1 MSNGMFK
8 SPVHMV
14 VTNSQRERNTL
25 AVFCLPEREKEIGPV
40 EELIDEKRP
49 RTYKTV
55 KNYVDI
61 YFQNYQHGKRPLD
74 AAKI

>member
-8 SPVHMV
+8 SPVHRV
-14 VTNSQRERNTL
+14 VTNSKNERNTL

-40 EELIDEKRP
+40 EELIDEKRT

-55 KNYVDI
+55 KNYVDS
-61 YFQNYQHGKRPLD
+61 YFQNYQNDKRPLD